1 MKLTFLGTSSENG
14 QCPTFYATDR
24 GTYVVQGWKITDAEA
39 LARLDIPEHETV
51 VEIPAE
57 LLRYAP
63 RPTA

>member
-39 LARLDIPEHETV
+39 LDQLDITEHETA

-63 RPTA
+63 RPTS

>member
-39 LARLDIPEHETV
+39 LAQLDMPEQETA
-51 VEIPAE
+51 VEIPAD

-63 RPTA
+63 RSTA